1 MATQQAITLNE
12 SNDENVKLIITT
24 NVPTAGTA
32 LDLTGMSLEAFVKPT
47 RATADSDG
55 AVWKG
60 TTTGGQVVIT
70 DAANGKAT
78 VSIPG
83 SALTT
88 TQTWWRVDVLSG
100 GLRKTAIYGAL
111 TVTDL

>member
-1 MATQQAITLNE
+1 VATQQAITLNE
-12 SNDENVKLIITT
+12 ANDENIRLTVTT

-32 LDLTGMSLEAFVKPT
+32 LDLTGLSLEAFVKPT

-60 TTTGGQVVIT
+60 TTVIT

-78 VSIPG
+78 VSVPG

-111 TVTDL
+111 TVVDL